1 MNKPP
6 GSLCKKDIELLKEWD
21 AEKLPHDRRMQLL
34 ETGRVEMKKLG
45 ARVREALPQF
55 FNESILN
62 HNISVWSTKTD
73 RTKETA
79 KVFLEGFSPL
89 QNLEKTIVVKERD
102 RIMQF
107 HEICHKYNE
116 KVFHG
121 SHIPAFMKFLKG
133 PKIQSVVDSV
143 SKRIAVTVE
152 SLHVVLM
159 YNACRYYKVMEP
171 LKHSAWCAVFSRKDM
186 EVMEFGED
194 LFLHHDHGY
203 AFDITYEQACP
214 VVQDILQRFRYQNDS
229 SVFYFTHLEA
239 VIKVITRFGF
249 FNDSK
254 PLTWDTMDS
263 RRRWRTSDFGGFGSN
278 IAFLL
283 TKCKEVGW
291 TVNTYINEKRAH
303 LPKCARTKGCPW
315 LLFKK
320 LYGKYEVCP
329 FDELSPLPLSPPSLF
344 LYFPSSPPPY
354 SSPSSTISLPPLF
367 LLPLLPPPYPPLP
380 PILTC
385 SPPSPIIPFSL
396 SSPSPLLFS
405 LRSPLLPFL
414 PSLSLSLLPSCL
426 LSLFLFLFF
435 FFPPFSLPAFSL
447 SLLPFLL
454 LSLPLLPFL
463 LLPPPSPPLPPP
475 SPIPL
480 PPSTHS

>member
-329 FDELSPLPLSPPSLF
+329 FDELCGNKGFGSNWFSGPRQFWRNLNLF
-344 LYFPSSPPPY
+344 REL
-354 SSPSSTISLPPLF
+354 
-367 LLPLLPPPYPPLP
+367 
-380 PILTC
+380 
-385 SPPSPIIPFSL
+385 
-396 SSPSPLLFS
+396 
-405 LRSPLLPFL
+405 
-414 PSLSLSLLPSCL
+414 
-426 LSLFLFLFF
+426 
-435 FFPPFSLPAFSL
+435 
-447 SLLPFLL
+447 
-454 LSLPLLPFL
+454 
-463 LLPPPSPPLPPP
+463 
-475 SPIPL
+475 
-480 PPSTHS
+480 